1 MLTIRIFLHIAL
13 AGCLLSGGGA
23 LAQQAGTDGA
33 EPSLSG
39 VAPPRT
45 SQVLTLTDLAWGDVY
60 RLMGLRNTQFLEFTM
75 RRDQVVRHAELDLV
89 FTPSPALLP
98 RLSHLLVYLND
109 ELMGVVPVDSDEPG
123 ARQRKTVVLDS
134 RMMTRFNRVRI
145 EFFGHYTD
153 VCQDPAHSALWLDLS
168 RETRIRIEQQML
180 PIVNELAFF
189 PEPFFDSH
197 DMMPQDVPFVF
208 AGPPSAEMLR
218 AGSILSSWFGS
229 LSTWRRPRIPVHYN
243 RLPDSHAIVFATN
256 DARPDFLAMYPPV
269 QGPVVAMISQTDNPF
284 MKLLLVLGRDEA
296 DLVTAASA
304 LAVGSAVFRGQSVQI
319 GELRQLAPRK
329 PYDAPN
335 WAPIDRPIAFSEL
348 LDYPGQLDVSG
359 LFPRPISVSLNL
371 PPDLFVWRN
380 SGIPTDIRYRYSTPS
395 IRD

>member
-168 RETRIRIEQQML
+168 RETR
-180 PIVNELAFF
+180 
-189 PEPFFDSH
+189 
-197 DMMPQDVPFVF
+197 
-208 AGPPSAEMLR
+208 
-218 AGSILSSWFGS
+218 
-229 LSTWRRPRIPVHYN
+229 
-243 RLPDSHAIVFATN
+243 
-256 DARPDFLAMYPPV
+256 AR
-269 QGPVVAMISQTDNPF
+269 
-284 MKLLLVLGRDEA
+284 K
-296 DLVTAASA
+296 
-304 LAVGSAVFRGQSVQI
+304 SV
-319 GELRQLAPRK
+319 
-329 PYDAPN
+329 
-335 WAPIDRPIAFSEL
+335 
-348 LDYPGQLDVSG
+348 
-359 LFPRPISVSLNL
+359 
-371 PPDLFVWRN
+371 
-380 SGIPTDIRYRYSTPS
+380 
-395 IRD
+395 